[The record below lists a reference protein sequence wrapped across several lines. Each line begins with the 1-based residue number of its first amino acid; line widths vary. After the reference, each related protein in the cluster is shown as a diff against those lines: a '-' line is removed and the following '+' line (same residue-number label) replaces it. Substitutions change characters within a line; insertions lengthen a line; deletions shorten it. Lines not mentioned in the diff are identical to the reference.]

1 MKIGK
6 LLRNDKFYYFL
17 VILSLIYS
25 FSVTKLYKFES
36 KYTSDNNIFTGIIIE
51 KEFDGNKLSFTIK
64 AKENIVCTYYIE
76 TLDEKKYLEKN
87 FKLGNR
93 VKIEGE
99 LKKPKNNTV
108 PNGFNYKNYLY
119 NNKIFW
125 TLSVQDIVE
134 IKETNNIIYKVKNSI
149 IERIDNFNYSSKYL
163 YAFILGD
170 TSKIDDEV
178 LSSYRTN
185 GISHLFAVSGMHVS
199 LITGIILFILKKLRI
214 KDTIST
220 VICII
225 LLLFYMFLTNFLP
238 SVLRAALLFILL
250 TINRIAKLN
259 FKSINI
265 ILFILSLNLFLN
277 PFYLYNISFQ
287 YSYSICIGLIL
298 FKNVLKN
305 YKNYFS
311 KTLIVSLIAFLIG
324 LPITMYNFYQVNL
337 LSTFLNLVFVPLISI
352 IIFPFSLITFFI
364 PPLEFI
370 DNILITFLEKLSL
383 FATKFKMFNLIL
395 AKPPIFIMILYCIL
409 IIFVLYKIYKRK
421 YIYIGLTIIVLL
433 FHNNYLYF
441 NKKAYMIMID
451 VGQGD
456 STLIV
461 LPNNKGNILIDTG
474 GLMNFNNEKWEK
486 RSKLYSIAIDTT
498 ISMLKSLG
506 IKDIDY
512 LILTHGDY
520 DHMGESI
527 NLINN
532 FNVDNIIINDGEVNN
547 NEKVLYNYFDH
558 KKIKKYGSDDILK
571 IDKYKFQ
578 FLNPITDFNDENKNS
593 LVIYTNIL
601 NNRIL
606 FMGDASKETE
616 NLILNKYNLDKI
628 DILKVG
634 HHGSNTSTKEEFID
648 IIEPKYSLI
657 SVGANN
663 RFGHPKEEVLKTLKN
678 STIYRT
684 DLNGSVIFNL
694 DNNNTTVKIFP
705 P

>member
-1 MKIGK
+1 M
-6 LLRNDKFYYFL
+6 
-17 VILSLIYS
+17 
-25 FSVTKLYKFES
+25 
-36 KYTSDNNIFTGIIIE
+36 
-51 KEFDGNKLSFTIK
+51 
-64 AKENIVCTYYIE
+64 
-76 TLDEKKYLEKN
+76 
-87 FKLGNR
+87 
-93 VKIEGE
+93 
-99 LKKPKNNTV
+99 
-108 PNGFNYKNYLY
+108 
-119 NNKIFW
+119 
-125 TLSVQDIVE
+125 
-134 IKETNNIIYKVKNSI
+134 
-149 IERIDNFNYSSKYL
+149 
-163 YAFILGD
+163 
-170 TSKIDDEV
+170 
-178 LSSYRTN
+178 
-185 GISHLFAVSGMHVS
+185 
-199 LITGIILFILKKLRI
+199 
-214 KDTIST
+214 
-220 VICII
+220 
-225 LLLFYMFLTNFLP
+225 
-238 SVLRAALLFILL
+238 
-250 TINRIAKLN
+250 
-259 FKSINI
+259 
-265 ILFILSLNLFLN
+265 FILSLNLLLN

-298 FKNVLKN
+298 FKNILKN

-578 FLNPITDFNDENKNS
+578 FLNPIIDFNDENKNS

-648 IIEPKYSLI
+648 IIKPKYSLI

>member
-1 MKIGK
+1 MKLKK

-17 VILSLIYS
+17 VILSLLYS
-25 FSVTKLYKFES
+25 FVFTKLYKFES
-36 KYTSDNNIFTGIIIE
+36 IYSSDDDTFTGIIT
-51 KEFDGNKLSFTIK
+51 KKDFDGNKLSFTLK
-64 AKENIVCTYYIE
+64 SKENLVCTYYID

-87 FKLGNR
+87 FKLGNKI
-93 VKIEGE
+93 KIEGE

-125 TLSVQDIVE
+125 TLSVQKIVDIQ
-134 IKETNNIIYKVKNSI
+134 KTDNILYKIKNSI
-149 IERIDNFNYSSKYL
+149 IEKIDNFNYSSKYL

-170 TSKIDDEV
+170 TSKINDNV

-185 GISHLFAVSGMHVS
+185 EISHLFAVSGMHVS
-199 LITGIILFILKKLRI
+199 LITGIILFVLKKLKI
-214 KDTIST
+214 KDNISVFLCT
-220 VICII
+220 I
-225 LLLFYMFLTNFLP
+225 LLLFYMFLTNFSP
-238 SVLRAALLFILL
+238 SVLRASMLFILL
-250 TINRIAKLN
+250 TINRLMNLK

-298 FKNVLKN
+298 FKDVLKN

-337 LSTFLNLVFVPLISI
+337 LSTFFNLVFVPLISI

-370 DNILITFLEKLSL
+370 NNFFITFLENMSL
-383 FATKFKMFNLIL
+383 YASKFKIFNVIL
-395 AKPPIFIMILYCIL
+395 AKPPIIIMILYCGI
-409 IIFVLYKIYKRK
+409 IIFTLYKIYKRK
-421 YIYIGLTIIVLL
+421 YIYIIFIIVILL
-433 FHNNYLYF
+433 FHSNYSYF
-441 NKKAYMIMID
+441 NKKMYMIMID

-461 LPNNKGNILIDTG
+461 LPHNKGNILIDTG
-474 GLMNFNNEKWEK
+474 GIINFNNAKWEK
-486 RSKLYSIAIDTT
+486 RSKSYSIAIDTT
-498 ISMLKSLG
+498 VPMLKSLG
-506 IKDIDY
+506 IKRIDY

-520 DHMGESI
+520 DHMGESV

-532 FNVDNIIINDGEVNN
+532 FKVDNIIINDGEVNN
-547 NEKVLYNYFDH
+547 NEKILYKFFDN
-558 KKIKKYGSDDILK
+558 KKIKKYKSGDILK
-571 IDKYKFQ
+571 IDNYKFQ
-578 FLNPITDFNDENKNS
+578 FLNPIIDFDDENKNS
-593 LVIYTNIL
+593 LVIYTELSNNKIL
-601 NNRIL
+601 I
-606 FMGDASKETE
+606 MGDASKETE
-616 NLILNKYNLDKI
+616 ELILNEYNLNKI

-634 HHGSNTSTKEEFID
+634 HHGSNTSTKEEFIN
-648 IIEPKYSLI
+648 IIRPEYALI

-663 RFGHPKEEVLKTLKN
+663 RFGHPKKEVLETLKN

-694 DNNNTTVKIFP
+694 NNNNTTIKVFP

>member
-1 MKIGK
+1 MKIKK
-6 LLRNDKFYYFL
+6 LLKNDKFYYFL
-17 VILSLIYS
+17 VILSLLYS
-25 FSVTKLYKFES
+25 FAVTKLYRFES
-36 KYTSDNNIFTGIIIE
+36 KYTSDNSLFTGIITE
-51 KEFDGNKLSFTIK
+51 KEFDGNKLSFTLK
-64 AKENIVCTYYIE
+64 AKENIICTYYID

-87 FKLGNR
+87 FKLGNKIR
-93 VKIEGE
+93 IEGE
-99 LKKPKNNTV
+99 LKNPKNNTV

-125 TLSVQDIVE
+125 TLSVQKIVDIE
-134 IKETNNIIYKVKNSI
+134 KTDNILYKIKNSI

-163 YAFILGD
+163 HAFILGD
-170 TSKIDDEV
+170 TSKIDDNV

-199 LITGIILFILKKLRI
+199 LITGIILSILKKLKI
-214 KDTIST
+214 KDTISI

-225 LLLFYMFLTNFLP
+225 LLLFYMFLTNFSP
-238 SVLRAALLFILL
+238 SVLRASLLFILL

-298 FKNVLKN
+298 FKDILKN

-337 LSTFLNLVFVPLISI
+337 LNTFLNLIFVPLISV
-352 IIFPFSLITFFI
+352 IIFPFLLVTFFI
-364 PPLEFI
+364 PSLEFI
-370 DNILITFLEKLSL
+370 NNIFINILEKLSL
-383 FATKFKMFNLIL
+383 FATQFKIFNLVL
-395 AKPPIFIMILYCIL
+395 AKPPIFIMILYCVL

-421 YIYIGLTIIVLL
+421 YIYIGLIIIVLL
-433 FHNNYLYF
+433 FHNNYSYF
-441 NKKAYMIMID
+441 NKKMYMIMID

-474 GLMNFNNEKWEK
+474 GIINFNNEKWEK
-486 RSKLYSIAIDTT
+486 RSKSYSIAIDTT
-498 ISMLKSLG
+498 IPMFKSLG

-527 NLINN
+527 NFINN
-532 FNVDNIIINDGEVNN
+532 FKVNNIIINDGEVNN

-558 KKIKKYGSDDILK
+558 KKIKKYGSSDILK

-578 FLNPITDFNDENKNS
+578 FLNPIIDFNDENKNS
-593 LVIYTNIL
+593 LVIYTELL
-601 NNRIL
+601 NNKIL
-606 FMGDASKETE
+606 IMGDASKEIE
-616 NLILNKYNLDKI
+616 NLILNEYNLNKI

-648 IIEPKYSLI
+648 IIKPKYSLI

-663 RFGHPKEEVLKTLKN
+663 RFGHPKEEVLETLKN

-684 DLNGSVIFNL
+684 DLNGSIVFNFK
-694 DNNNTTVKIFP
+694 NNKMKIETFP